1 MLRHSSKHYVN
12 SPYLWSLYSCGIQ
25 KFETCWQR
33 LFKKKKKKKEKPK
46 NPKLNQLEMFLLSP
60 SSGGDDDDG
69 I

>member
-25 KFETCWQR
+25 KFETCCQR
-33 LFKKKKKKKEKPK
+33 LFKKKKRKEKPQ

>member
-1 MLRHSSKHYVN
+1 MVFKSLRHVGRDFS
-12 SPYLWSLYSCGIQ
+12 
-25 KFETCWQR
+25 
-33 LFKKKKKKKEKPK
+33 KKKKKEKEKPK